1 MSFAHCGLQAGV
13 TSFSFL
19 FHHLHMVSQQHLP
32 STNGSISTS
41 IKSMNSLF
49 LKDCYK
55 MGRNKEPEQP
65 VSNPVEAKKHR
76 DESVGHFKNGNYD
89 RALNSLDKVVME
101 NDAIAQARSI
111 LGPTKDAEFLQSF
124 VRVGIGDDEDEA
136 PVPKAS
142 ISKRVPN
149 SAEKTQTPEAEEE
162 RSSAKEKIVTIKP
175 RKKKEKKH
183 RERRRREEE
192 LYTDKDRAAAVVMG
206 SRDIK
211 LSLNMKDKAERSSAL
226 HLPEEADA
234 GTLLALSRAEI
245 MRERYR
251 NAVTFVDKAI
261 ELAPEEKAAYVARSK
276 CYLLLGEPR
285 LALADAET
293 ALNLDPKH
301 AKALLQKAEA
311 LYYCG
316 EFELSLVHFHRG
328 LRARPDLSDFRLGV
342 QKAQEAIENTI
353 GSVKPVFNKPVKR
366 TNSKPPRPA
375 LGQLMSD
382 KLYLEN
388 LLKNPDLAIAD
399 KKNGIVMKQ
408 AEEAIRFLENR
419 EEFWRQQ
426 QTTT

>member
-1 MSFAHCGLQAGV
+1 
-13 TSFSFL
+13 
-19 FHHLHMVSQQHLP
+19 
-32 STNGSISTS
+32 
-41 IKSMNSLF
+41 
-49 LKDCYK
+49 
-55 MGRNKEPEQP
+55 MGRNKEPEGP
-65 VSNPVEAKKHR
+65 ISNPVEAKKHR
-76 DESVGHFKNGNYD
+76 DESVGHFQNGNYD
-89 RALNSLDKVVME
+89 RALNALHKLSIVRTMD
-101 NDAIAQARSI
+101 NATAQARSI

-124 VRVGIGDDEDEA
+124 VRVGDGDEEDET
-136 PVPKAS
+136 PVQKES
-142 ISKRVPN
+142 ISKRAPT
-149 SAEKTQTPEAEEE
+149 SADKNGNGDDEEIKHSGMERKT
-162 RSSAKEKIVTIKP
+162 SIKP
-175 RKKKEKKH
+175 KKKKEHKPK

-192 LYTDKDRAAAVVMG
+192 VYTDKDRAAAVVMG
-206 SRDIK
+206 SKDIK

-226 HLPEEADA
+226 SLPEEADA
-234 GTLLALSRAEI
+234 GTLLAMSRAEM

-251 NAVTFVDKAI
+251 TAVSFVDKAI

-293 ALNLDPKH
+293 ALKLDPKH

-328 LRARPDLSDFRLGV
+328 LKARPDLSHFRLGV

-353 GSVKPVFNKPVKR
+353 GSVKPETKKVSKKPPTKR
-366 TNSKPPRPA
+366 STSKPSRPP
-375 LGQLMSD
+375 LGPLMSD
-382 KLYLEN
+382 KIYLEN

-399 KKNGIVMKQ
+399 KKNDIVTKQ

-426 QTTT
+426 QTTKTQF